1 MKRADRMYREMV
13 LSGRSMGRR
22 RRWPR
27 WAEMVLCWVALAAMA
42 AALCC
47 AFCQALD
54 DCGNLLTTFNGN
66 PWECLQ
72 ACTVEGM
79 PFGVAVRAEEGDHD

>member
-1 MKRADRMYREMV
+1 MKRAERFYREMNM
-13 LSGRSMGRR
+13 SGRSMGRR

-47 AFCQALD
+47 AFCRALD
-54 DCGNLLTTFNGN
+54 SEAALWQVGDYGRVA
-66 PWECLQ
+66 PEEE
-72 ACTVEGM
+72 VESW
-79 PFGVAVRAEEGDHD
+79 R